1 MLLLFDKTCNDKVD
15 DSEGK
20 DTNNK
25 TDDAV
30 EDGVFGFFNFTSV
43 TRRSHV
49 ADTTNNNDDNIGCHL
64 R

>member
-30 EDGVFGFFNFTSV
+30 EDGVFGFFNFAW
-43 TRRSHV
+43 V
-49 ADTTNNNDDNIGCHL
+49 ALGGHILDAT
-64 R
+64 